1 MKGDFTEGSIYRKL
15 LIFSL
20 PIVLTNLLQASM
32 QLINSLWVGNL
43 LNSTAFGAVTIGMS
57 VMTIVLAFALGS
69 NNATLTIFSQLRG
82 KGDPDEIRL
91 YMSNSIVLLVLMSL
105 AVGVLGYIFVEPLL
119 ALLNTPES
127 LIPIAREYLKIN
139 FIGILFLVGYN
150 FVSTVLRAFG
160 DSRTPLYFILAG
172 TIVNSIATPVFIVGF
187 GMGVSGAAYAT
198 VLGYLVAFFYSLFY
212 VARKYVKY
220 AFKLQL
226 PNWIKVKTILELGIP
241 SIIQMIV
248 IYAGMNVILSA
259 VNAFGPEAVAGF
271 GAAQRL
277 DNLILLPAMALG
289 TAVNAMAAQNIGAN
303 KWDRVSLTSRV
314 GVIYNMGIMLAI
326 AVVLFVC
333 AEPLIKLF
341 IKDPESVAFGKL
353 YLETIAFFYPF
364 LGLNFILNGIVRGSG
379 AMFQV
384 LVLNIISLWV
394 FRVPLTYM
402 ASSLF
407 GEIGIALGMGIS
419 FLISCLFSIAYY
431 QWGGWRKKEL
441 FANERSLAV

>member
-1 MKGDFTEGSIYRKL
+1 MKEDFTEGSIYRKL

-32 QLINSLWVGNL
+32 QLTNSLWVGNL
-43 LNSTAFGAVTIGMS
+43 LDSPAFGAVTIGMS

-82 KGDPDEIRL
+82 INNPDEIRYYL
-91 YMSNSIVLLVLMSL
+91 STSIILLVIMSL
-105 AVGVLGYIFVEPLL
+105 AVGGLGYIFVEPLL

-127 LIPIAREYLKIN
+127 LMPIAKKYLQIN
-139 FIGILFLVGYN
+139 FIGILFLVGFN
-150 FVSTVLRAFG
+150 FISTVLRAFG

-172 TIVNSIATPVFIVGF
+172 TIVNAVSAPFFIAGF
-187 GMGVSGAAYAT
+187 NMGVAGAAYAT
-198 VLGYLVAFFYSLFY
+198 VLGYLVAFLYSLFY
-212 VARKYVKY
+212 VARKYVKHS
-220 AFKLQL
+220 FKLRL
-226 PNWIKVKTILELGIP
+226 PKWIEVKTILELGIP

-259 VNAFGPEAVAGF
+259 VNAFGPDAVAGF

-303 KWDRVSLTSRV
+303 KWDRVSLTSRA
-314 GVIYNMGIMLAI
+314 GVIYNIGIMLTI
-326 AVVLFVC
+326 AVVLFIW
-333 AEPLIKLF
+333 AEPLVKLF
-341 IKDPESVAFGKL
+341 VQNPESVAFGTL
-353 YLETIAFFYPF
+353 YLKTIAFFYPF
-364 LGLNFILNGIVRGSG
+364 LALNFILNGIVRGSG

-384 LVLNIISLWV
+384 LVLNIISLWI

-407 GEIGIALGMGIS
+407 GEIGIALGMGMS

-441 FANERSLAV
+441 FS